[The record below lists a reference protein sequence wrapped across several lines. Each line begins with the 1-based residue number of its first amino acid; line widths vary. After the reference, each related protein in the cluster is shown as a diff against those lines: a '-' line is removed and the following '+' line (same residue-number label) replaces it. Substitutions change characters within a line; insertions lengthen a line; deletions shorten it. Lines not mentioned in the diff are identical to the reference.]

1 MQRGFY
7 MFKKKETAAYTE
19 NDKQLLL
26 EAMQEFIDG
35 KYANV
40 DTFLYSDTD
49 VINKFNEMMTALK
62 KSNNNYVMR
71 MNESMEHIGDNSCVK
86 EMIEQVMA
94 QNSSIQSM
102 TASSKEFETSIQN
115 ISDEVEHIRSDARA
129 AIEVSAAS
137 VKNMNDT
144 IEAVSDSVDQ
154 IQGIHNK
161 VAIFEEKTEQIT
173 NIIDMV
179 KKLANQSNLLALN
192 ASIEAA
198 RAGEAGRGF
207 SIVASQVK
215 DLSANT
221 AQSADM
227 VVKYVNEL
235 RLSLSELKELVD
247 STTAHLNESN
257 SRVQN
262 SVRDINSMSDHMN
275 LINDRIRN
283 IHTAV
288 NTQTTVTQ
296 SFLSSIESMAESYD
310 ILERDCFATGDHLH
324 SISRYVDGARSDMA
338 RGFSDLTVQD
348 WVRVFQIDHHILTW
362 RIYNNIAGFEHL
374 QLTQL
379 NNWNGCK
386 LGKWMSQQTDTR
398 ITGSRAFQELR
409 RCHEELHR
417 HGCDSWQ
424 AAEDGNRELA
434 LQHFELAL
442 ESYHTFYNAI
452 ERFKEHL
459 RTLGYTEETPI
470 KPFKK

>member
-1 MQRGFY
+1 
-7 MFKKKETAAYTE
+7 MFKKKEKAVYTG

-26 EAMQEFIDG
+26 KAMQEFIDG

-40 DTFLYSDTD
+40 DTFLYSDAD
-49 VINKFNEMMTALK
+49 VINKFNEMMTVLK
-62 KSNNNYVMR
+62 RSNNNYVMR

-94 QNSSIQSM
+94 QNSSIQNM
-102 TASSKEFETSIQN
+102 TTSSKEFESSIQN
-115 ISDEVEHIRSDARA
+115 ISEEVEHIRSDAHA
-129 AIEVSAAS
+129 AIEVSSAS

-144 IEAVSDSVDQ
+144 IEAVSDSVEQ

-161 VAIFEEKTEQIT
+161 VAIFEEKIEQIT

-227 VVKYVNEL
+227 VVNYVNEL
-235 RLSLSELKELVD
+235 RFSLSELKELVD
-247 STTAHLNESN
+247 STTNHLNESN

-288 NTQTTVTQ
+288 NTQTAVTQ
-296 SFLSSIESMAESYD
+296 SFLNSIESMAESYE

-324 SISRYVDGARSDMA
+324 SISRYVDSARSDMA

-379 NNWNGCK
+379 NNWNDCK
-386 LGKWMSQQTDTR
+386 LGKWMNQQTDTR
-398 ITGSRAFQELR
+398 ITGSRSFQELR
-409 RCHEELHR
+409 KCHEELHR

-434 LQHFELAL
+434 LKHFDLAL
-442 ESYHTFYNAI
+442 ESYRSFYNAI

-459 RTLGYTEETPI
+459 RTIGYTEETPI

>member
-1 MQRGFY
+1 MLKR
-7 MFKKKETAAYTE
+7 KENKANVAT
-19 NDKQLLL
+19 DKQLLL

-40 DTFLYSDTD
+40 DTFLYSDPE
-49 VINKFNEMMTALK
+49 VIEKFNQMMTMLK

-86 EMIEQVMA
+86 EMIEQVME
-94 QNSSIQSM
+94 QNNSIQSM

-115 ISDEVEHIRSDARA
+115 ISEEVEHIHSDARA
-129 AIEVSAAS
+129 AIEVTATS

-144 IEAVSDSVDQ
+144 IEAVSDSVSQ
-154 IQGIHNK
+154 IQGINNK
-161 VAIFEEKTEQIT
+161 VVIFEEKIEQIT

-207 SIVASQVK
+207 SIVAGQVK

-227 VVKYVNEL
+227 VVTYVKEL
-235 RLSLSELKELVD
+235 RNSLSELKELVD
-247 STTAHLNESN
+247 TTTAHLNESN
-257 SRVQN
+257 SLVQN
-262 SVRDINSMSDHMN
+262 SVQDMNSMNDHMN

-288 NTQTTVTQ
+288 NTQTSVTQ
-296 SFLSSIESMAESYD
+296 SFLRSIESMAESYA

-324 SISRYVDGARSDMA
+324 SISRYVDSARSDMA

-348 WVRVFQIDHHILTW
+348 WIRIFQIDHHILTW

-374 QLTQL
+374 KLTQL

-386 LGKWMSQQTDTR
+386 LGKWINQQTDPR
-398 ITGSRAFQELR
+398 ITGSRSFHEIR
-409 RCHEELHR
+409 KCHEDLHR

-434 LQHFELAL
+434 LEHFNLAL
-442 ESYHTFYNAI
+442 ESYRSFYDAI

-459 RTLGYTEETPI
+459 RTIGYTEETPI
-470 KPFKK
+470 KPFNN